1 MADDRFHDED
11 VAWDRVGQFL
21 GDMASVAQSVWNR
34 NITLWSSIADNIR
47 SPDKDYNANAMA
59 TDASK
64 AMAAAFD
71 NFDDVWSAI
80 TRPPASQRVATAVP
94 TAFLYFRWQEG
105 VGPHKEGAKEKHDAG
120 HALVDPVWL
129 LVPPQELTDLPKEA
143 DIELYGPA
151 DGVERLQDNLSA
163 QKQPRGYLLQ
173 AVDIKELKH
182 GTYSGAVY
190 VTKGS
195 PRVLANLRVVVE
207 KKPK

>member
-1 MADDRFHDED
+1 MAEDKIRDED

-34 NITLWSSIADNIR
+34 NITLWSTVSDNIR
-47 SPDKDYNANAMA
+47 TKEYDTNAM
-59 TDASK
+59 TKDASR

-71 NFDDVWSAI
+71 NFDDIWSAI
-80 TRPPASQRVATAVP
+80 TRPPERQSVATAIP

-105 VGPHKEGAKEKHDAG
+105 AGPGKTGAG
-120 HALVDPVWL
+120 HSLVDPVWL

-143 DIELYGPA
+143 EIELYGPE
-151 DGVERLQDNLSA
+151 DGVEALRENLSA
-163 QKQPRGYLLQ
+163 QKQASRGYVLE
-173 AVDIKELKH
+173 AVATKVLDP

-207 KKPK
+207 QKPKQD

>member
-1 MADDRFHDED
+1 MADDKLHDED

-34 NITLWSSIADNIR
+34 NITLWSTISDNIR
-47 SPDKDYNANAMA
+47 SENYDAGAMA
-59 TDASK
+59 KDASK

-71 NFDDVWSAI
+71 NLDDVWSVI
-80 TRPPASQRVATAVP
+80 TRPPEPQRVATAVP

-105 VGPHKEGAKEKHDAG
+105 VGPQKKDASGKHDAG

-129 LVPPQELTDLPKEA
+129 RVPPQELTDLPKEA
-143 DIELYGPA
+143 EIELYGPA
-151 DGVERLQDNLSA
+151 DGVKKLQDNLSA

-173 AVDIKELKH
+173 AVDVRELKP

-190 VTKGS
+190 VTKAS